1 MGRFFVFFFLGS
13 LGGGFSMPDT
23 DALDLGMCLA
33 GVGRFG
39 VSTQCPQL
47 VQFSFLFCFGTQPD
61 FERVCADRSGYRA
74 YYILHTIRRASIV
87 FLLLGFCVG
96 PLSNAQDEKTCVAL
110 TLIHKTQDTCYFFT
124 RG

>member
-1 MGRFFVFFFLGS
+1 MASQL
-13 LGGGFSMPDT
+13 PNT

-33 GVGRFG
+33 GVGWFG
-39 VSTQCPQL
+39 VSTQWPQL
-47 VQFSFLFCFGTQPD
+47 VQFSFLFCFGTQTG
-61 FERVCADRSGYRA
+61 FERVCGDRWGYRA
-74 YYILHTIRRASIV
+74 YYTLHTIRRASFV
-87 FLLLGFCVG
+87 FLLLDFCVG